1 MDGWII
7 GVLVLLGTL
16 SVEYIIIRNFR
27 SSLTH
32 VVQFVMTLAFL
43 GGLCVSAN
51 YLFGEAISLQLLN
64 GLAIGFGIALQPLFK
79 NIVDG
84 IVFDSTKIQGLIS
97 GPGFKGTIHDIGM
110 FHTWLLTEDGKLIM
124 INNNIL
130 ANNPLTLH
138 SYDTS
143 PYINKQTQR
152 PTRTTSLKPNSYTF

>member
-1 MDGWII
+1 M
-7 GVLVLLGTL
+7 
-16 SVEYIIIRNFR
+16 
-27 SSLTH
+27 
-32 VVQFVMTLAFL
+32 

-64 GLAIGFGIALQPLFK
+64 GFAIGFGIALQPLFK

-84 IVFDSTKIQGLIS
+84 IGFDSTKIQGLIS

-143 PYINKQTQR
+143 PYINKR
-152 PTRTTSLKPNSYTF
+152 PTRTPSLKPNSYTF